1 MAKWWERS
9 PPTNVA
15 RIQIPVSTPFVGW
28 VCGWFLLG
36 YDRFLSGYSGFPLS
50 SKTNIS
56 NFQSDQESGR
66 RRTTLWMCYLQII
79 IIIIIIYIFIFIV
92 MLGSIGILAFLGF
105 IRMNTT
111 ISHPLDRSFF
121 RIWKEAFE
129 THWVTSRVNFIW
141 GPLIQV
147 SLYFFCFQFQRRG
160 WISASCSR
168 HPHHLGGQC
177 FCRVKLHRSW
187 CRRTQT
193 SGVFF
198 RLYAEVMQL

>member
-1 MAKWWERS
+1 MSCCISHQIVSNFRLLHRANYF
-9 PPTNVA
+9 TNVA
-15 RIQIPVSTPFVGW
+15 RIQIPVLTPFVGW
-28 VCGWFLLG
+28 VCCWFLFG

-56 NFQSDQESGR
+56 NFQ
-66 RRTTLWMCYLQII
+66 
-79 IIIIIIYIFIFIV
+79 
-92 MLGSIGILAFLGF
+92 
-105 IRMNTT
+105 
-111 ISHPLDRSFF
+111 
-121 RIWKEAFE
+121 EAFE
-129 THWVTSRVNFIW
+129 THWVTSPVNFIW

-147 SLYFFCFQFQRRG
+147 SLYFFCFQFHRRG

-177 FCRVKLHRSW
+177 FCRVKFHRSW